1 VADRAPINRV
11 NLLGAAL
18 ASVAGPPSV
27 ERVEVA
33 RVELAPGQPAGR
45 HFHPCDVVGYV
56 VSGSIHFEIAGEPGT
71 MLAAGDAFHEPA
83 GREIAHFDN
92 ASSEQ
97 PATFIACYLLAPGEQ
112 RLIEML

>member
-1 VADRAPINRV
+1 VSEPAPITRES
-11 NLLGAAL
+11 LLQAAL
-18 ASVAGPPSV
+18 AGATTV

-33 RVELAPGQPAGR
+33 RVELAPRQPAGR
-45 HFHPCDVVGYV
+45 HFHPCDVVGYI
-56 VSGSIHFEIAGEPGT
+56 VSGAIRFQVAGEPET
-71 MLAAGDAFHEPA
+71 MLDAGDAFHEPA

-97 PATFIACYLLAPGEQ
+97 PATFIACYLLPPGEQ